1 MFWQNLCKLCN
12 ENQTTPNAVCKA
24 LGLSS
29 ATATH
34 WRQGSVPRDTTL
46 RLIADYFGIT
56 PEDLLRDPDELP
68 TSTVGGDALDTPN
81 LPPLA
86 PEFYEL
92 LNQLT
97 LQELAE
103 LKATME
109 EKIRSRKS

>member
-1 MFWQNLCKLCN
+1 MFWKNLCKLCN
-12 ENQTTPNAVCKA
+12 EHKTTPNAVCSAIGK
-24 LGLSS
+24 SS
-29 ATATH
+29 ATATK
-34 WRQGSVPRDTTL
+34 WKNGAVPRDTTL
-46 RLIADYFGIT
+46 QLIANFFSIT
-56 PEDLLRDPDELP
+56 PEELLKDPDEP
-68 TSTVGGDALDTPN
+68 YTSAVGGDVLDVPQ

-92 LNQLT
+92 LNQMT

>member
-1 MFWQNLCKLCN
+1 MFWKNLCKLCN
-12 ENQTTPNAVCKA
+12 EHKTTPNAVCSAIGK
-24 LGLSS
+24 SS
-29 ATATH
+29 ATATK
-34 WRQGSVPRDTTL
+34 WKNGAVPRDTTL

-56 PEDLLRDPDELP
+56 PEDLLRDPAENAP
-68 TSTVGGDALDTPN
+68 TPAEPTPN

-109 EKIRSRKS
+109 EKIRIRKP